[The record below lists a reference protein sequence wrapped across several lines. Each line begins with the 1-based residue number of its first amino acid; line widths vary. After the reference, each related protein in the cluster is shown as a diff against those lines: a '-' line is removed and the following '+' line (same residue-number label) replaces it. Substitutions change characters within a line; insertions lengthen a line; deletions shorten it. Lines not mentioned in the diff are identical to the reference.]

1 MGARIL
7 VHMKVFRPTLF
18 IAVSVFFSA
27 CWNAP
32 ANRES
37 GNAVNYSSNRPN
49 TSTITDTNSPNAN
62 MSESN
67 SKPTEKKTGFTAS
80 LPEGF
85 KQPPDDAART
95 LFKEYGAVFVARGG
109 VIPPKTVVFKDS
121 ADVSSFQSTLKTA
134 SETIGGFQLELQNQ
148 AMKALR
154 EAINDAKSQNL
165 TINPRDKDSAKRTY
179 NETIELWASR
189 VDPAL
194 KHWVEL
200 GKITQA
206 DADRIKSLSPYEQV
220 SEVFKLETKGIWFA
234 KDLSKSIIYSVAPP
248 GTSQHLSML
257 ALDVSE
263 YDNEKVRAVLANH
276 GWYQTVRSDLPHFT
290 YLGVPESELPGL
302 GLKLVTENGRRFWV
316 PDI

>member
-1 MGARIL
+1 
-7 VHMKVFRPTLF
+7 
-18 IAVSVFFSA
+18 
-27 CWNAP
+27 
-32 ANRES
+32 
-37 GNAVNYSSNRPN
+37 
-49 TSTITDTNSPNAN
+49 

-85 KQPPDDAART
+85 KQPPDDAAKT

-263 YDNEKVRAVLANH
+263 YDNEKVLAVLANH

-302 GLKLVTENGRRFWV
+302 GLKLVIENGRKFWV